1 MQQFSK
7 LNTSSYIFQ
16 HQKQDYEVFKGL
28 IRTSAELSLDT
39 CIEQRVA
46 IIGIDQKIA
55 ALLEKIRNISS
66 SVYGFQIQPAL
77 MLPQS

>member
-7 LNTSSYIFQ
+7 LNTSGYIFQ

-55 ALLEKIRNISS
+55 ALLEKIRTVSS
-66 SVYGFQIQPAL
+66 SLYVFQI
-77 MLPQS
+77 